1 MNNTEIIEFIKSEH
15 ANGQSHEEIV
25 RSLLDAGW
33 KKEDIDSAFNTLNQ
47 VTSEVL
53 TNNTPKSVHNVVTEK
68 DYPISV
74 LWIFKAPILIIL
86 LSIIA
91 IFFGYFFPFLLILLP
106 VYLIGNPFI
115 RNSFHYSTE
124 DKFFLL
130 KQGVLSK
137 SVRNLPYG
145 VIQNVVVKQ
154 DLFDRVFGIASL
166 VVENA
171 VQPGDVKSKQKSFQL
186 DWGKT
191 SAPNDIG
198 SSGNKVSI
206 PGLKKKD
213 AEAFKTILLE
223 RMKEYEIDDSQSGL

>member
-1 MNNTEIIEFIKSEH
+1 MNSTEIIEFIKSEH

-25 RSLLDAGW
+25 NSLLGAGW
-33 KKEDIDSAFNTLNQ
+33 RKEDIDSAFNTLNQ

-68 DYPISV
+68 DYPISI

-86 LSIIA
+86 VSIIA
-91 IFFGYFFPFLLILLP
+91 FFFGYYFPFLLILLP
-106 VYLIGNPFI
+106 VYLIGNPLI

-154 DLFDRVFGIASL
+154 DIFDRVFGIASL

-191 SAPNDIG
+191 SAPEDIG

-213 AEAFKTILLE
+213 AEAFKRIILE